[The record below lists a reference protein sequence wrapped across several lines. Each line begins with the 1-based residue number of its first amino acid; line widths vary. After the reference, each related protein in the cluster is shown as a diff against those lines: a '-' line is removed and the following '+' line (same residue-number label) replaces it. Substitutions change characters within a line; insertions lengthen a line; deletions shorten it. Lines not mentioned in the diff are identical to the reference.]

1 MCDCFSLTVQVS
13 ILSRSCIDTT
23 CEMNQQQRE
32 TKDLDDNV
40 TEPSTEQQK
49 LRDAYVQE
57 RTYME
62 VVEIELNRSKIIMID
77 EQGRKKRVSILSEH

>member
-1 MCDCFSLTVQVS
+1 
-13 ILSRSCIDTT
+13 
-23 CEMNQQQRE
+23 MNQQQRE

-77 EQGRKKRVSILSEH
+77 EQGRKKRISILSEH

>member
-1 MCDCFSLTVQVS
+1 
-13 ILSRSCIDTT
+13 
-23 CEMNQQQRE
+23 MNQQQRE